1 MPIEF
6 RILGPLEISADGRP
20 LPLGSP
26 KQGVLLGLLLV
37 HAGET
42 VPRDRLIE
50 ELWGEAPPATVD
62 SALHVYLSRLRRLLE
77 LAGAPGALV
86 RERYGYRLLVKT
98 EQLDANRFERLAGEG
113 SEALAA
119 GKPGL
124 AAERLRQALAL
135 WRGPALTDLQSKQ
148 FAIAAAARLEEDRV
162 AALEQRLEAD
172 LALGRHSQLIGELET
187 LVAEHPFRERLRALL
202 MLALYRSGR
211 QAEALRAYQRAR
223 RSLAEELGLE
233 PSQELKQ
240 LEQAILTQDVTL
252 TRERPLAPA
261 AAPVPTRTLAV
272 RRPEVRYARSGDVN
286 IAYEVVGEGPRDL
299 VLVSGFVSHL
309 QLDWEE
315 PRLAYFLERLA
326 SFSRLIRFDKRGTG
340 LSDRPGGLPDL
351 QTRIDD
357 VRAVMDAA
365 GSERAALFGSSEG
378 GPMSVLFAATHP
390 SRTTALVLYG
400 TYAKRRDP
408 DEDYPWAPT
417 REERQR
423 YAAEIEQSWGWEADM
438 KRMTPSADE
447 AMAEWWAR
455 RAQAAASPGAARD
468 LILMNSQVDVRRVL
482 PTVTVPTL
490 VLHRTG
496 DIDSRVEEGR
506 YIAERIPGAR
516 FAALAGSDHVPWVDA
531 DQVIDEVKE
540 FLTRTCPTDGAA
552 ISSAASRGSADD

>member
-6 RILGPLEISADGRP
+6 RILGPLEISAEGRL
-20 LPLGSP
+20 LPVGSP
-26 KQGVLLGLLLV
+26 KQVALLGLLLV

-42 VPRDRLIE
+42 VSRDRLME
-50 ELWGEAPPATVD
+50 ALWGEAPPATVD

-77 LAGAPGALV
+77 SAGAADALV
-86 RERYGYRLLVKT
+86 RERYGYRLLVTT

-119 GKPGL
+119 GKPAL

-135 WRGPALTDLQSKQ
+135 WRGPALADLQSER
-148 FAIAAAARLEEDRV
+148 FAVVAAARLEEDRV

-172 LALGRHSQLIGELET
+172 LALGRHSQLIRELET
-187 LVAEHPFRERLRALL
+187 LVAEHPFRERLHAQL

-211 QAEALRAYQRAR
+211 QAEALRAYRQAR
-223 RSLAEELGLE
+223 RMLADELGLE
-233 PSQELKQ
+233 PSQELKH
-240 LEQAILTQDVTL
+240 LEQAMLTQDTTL
-252 TRERPLAPA
+252 THTRPSVPA
-261 AAPVPTRTLAV
+261 AAKIPTRAFAM
-272 RRPEVRYARSGDVN
+272 RRPEVHYARSGDVN
-286 IAYEVVGEGPRDL
+286 IAYQVVGEGPQDL

-351 QTRIDD
+351 ETRMDD
-357 VRAVMDAA
+357 VRAVMDSI
-365 GSERAALFGSSEG
+365 GSERAALFGASEG

-390 SRTTALVLYG
+390 SRITALVLYG

-417 REERQR
+417 WEERQR

-438 KRMTPSADE
+438 KRMAPSADE

-506 YIAERIPGAR
+506 YIAARIPGAR
-516 FAALAGSDHVPWVDA
+516 FAALAGDDHVPWVDA
-531 DQVIDEVKE
+531 DQVVDEVE
-540 FLTRTCPTDGAA
+540 GFLTRARREGGPDGPP
-552 ISSAASRGSADD
+552 SRLS

>member
-1 MPIEF
+1 MLIEF
-6 RILGPLEISADGRP
+6 RILGPLEISADWRL

-26 KQGVLLGLLLV
+26 KQRALLGLLLV
-37 HAGET
+37 HAGAA
-42 VPRDRLIE
+42 VSRDRLVE

-77 LAGAPGALV
+77 SAGAAGALV

-113 SEALAA
+113 SDALAA

-135 WRGPALTDLQSKQ
+135 WRGPALADLQSEP
-148 FAIAAAARLEEDRV
+148 FAIVAAARLEEDRV

-172 LALGRHSQLIGELET
+172 LALGRHRQLIRELET
-187 LVAEHPFRERLRALL
+187 LVAEHPFRERLRAQL

-223 RSLAEELGLE
+223 RTLAEELGLE

-240 LEQAILTQDVTL
+240 LEQAMLTQDATL
-252 TRERPLAPA
+252 TPERPVAPA
-261 AAPVPTRTLAV
+261 APTNPTRTLAV
-272 RRPEVRYARSGDVN
+272 RRPDVAYARSGDVN
-286 IAYEVVGEGPRDL
+286 IAYEVVGEGPQDL

-315 PRLAYFLERLA
+315 PRLACFLERLA

-351 QTRIDD
+351 ETRMDD

-365 GSERAALFGSSEG
+365 GSERATLFGSSEG
-378 GPMSVLFAATHP
+378 GPMSMLFAATHP
-390 SRTTALVLYG
+390 SRTAALILYG

-408 DEDYPWAPT
+408 DDDYPWAPT
-417 REERQR
+417 WEERQR

-516 FAALAGSDHVPWVDA
+516 FVALAGNDHVPWVDA
-531 DQVIDEVKE
+531 DQVVDEVQE
-540 FLTRTCPTDGAA
+540 FLTGNEADRRRD
-552 ISSAASRGSADD
+552 ASEYHVLG

>member
-1 MPIEF
+1 MLIAF
-6 RILGPLEISADGRP
+6 RILGPLELSADGRL

-26 KQGVLLGLLLV
+26 KQRALLGLLLV
-37 HAGET
+37 HAGAA
-42 VPRDRLIE
+42 VSRDRLVE

-77 LAGAPGALV
+77 SAGAAGALV

-113 SEALAA
+113 SDALAA

-135 WRGPALTDLQSKQ
+135 WRGPALADLQSEP
-148 FAIAAAARLEEDRV
+148 FAIVAAARLEEDRV

-172 LALGRHSQLIGELET
+172 LALGRHRQLIRELET
-187 LVAEHPFRERLRALL
+187 LVAEHPFRERLRAQL

-223 RSLAEELGLE
+223 RTLAEELGLE

-240 LEQAILTQDVTL
+240 LEQAMLTQDATL
-252 TRERPLAPA
+252 TPERPVAPA
-261 AAPVPTRTLAV
+261 APTNPTRTLAV
-272 RRPEVRYARSGDVN
+272 RRPDVAYARSGDVN
-286 IAYEVVGEGPRDL
+286 IAYEVVGEGPQDL

-315 PRLAYFLERLA
+315 PRLACFLERLA

-351 QTRIDD
+351 ETRMDD

-365 GSERAALFGSSEG
+365 GSERATLFGSSEG
-378 GPMSVLFAATHP
+378 GPMSMLFAATHP
-390 SRTTALVLYG
+390 SRTAALILYG

-408 DEDYPWAPT
+408 DDDYPWAPT
-417 REERQR
+417 WEERQR

-496 DIDSRVEEGR
+496 DIDARVEEGR

-516 FAALAGSDHVPWVDA
+516 FAALAGNDHVPWIDA
-531 DQVIDEVKE
+531 DQVLDEVE
-540 FLTRTCPTDGAA
+540 QFLAETWPTGGAA
-552 ISSAASRGSADD
+552 ISSSTPPSGTSG

>member
-1 MPIEF
+1 MPLEF
-6 RILGPLEISADGRP
+6 RILGPLEIDADGRV

-26 KQGVLLGLLLV
+26 KQAALLGLLLV
-37 HAGET
+37 HAGKT
-42 VPRDRLIE
+42 VSRDRLIE
-50 ELWGEAPPATVD
+50 ELWREAPPATVD

-77 LAGAPGALV
+77 SAGAAGALV
-86 RERYGYRLLVKT
+86 RERYGYRLLVRT

-135 WRGPALTDLQSKQ
+135 WRGPALADLQSQ
-148 FAIAAAARLEEDRV
+148 RFAIAAAARLEEDRV

-172 LALGRHSQLIGELET
+172 LALGRHGQLIRELET
-187 LVAEHPFRERLRALL
+187 LVAEHPFREGLRAQL

-211 QAEALRAYQRAR
+211 QAEALRAYQQAR
-223 RSLAEELGLE
+223 RTLVDELGLE

-240 LEQAILTQDVTL
+240 LEQAMLTQDATL
-252 TRERPLAPA
+252 TSEPSVAPA
-261 AAPVPTRTLAV
+261 AAPIALRTPAG
-272 RRPEVRYARSGDVN
+272 RRPEVHYTRSGDVN
-286 IAYEVVGEGPRDL
+286 IAYQVVGEGPRDL

-351 QTRIDD
+351 ETRMDD

-408 DEDYPWAPT
+408 DGDYPWAPT
-417 REERQR
+417 WEERQR

-482 PTVTVPTL
+482 PMVTVPTL

-496 DIDSRVEEGR
+496 DIDSRLEEGR

-516 FAALAGSDHVPWVDA
+516 FAALAGNDHVPWVDA
-531 DQVIDEVKE
+531 DQVVDEVEE
-540 FLTRTCPTDGAA
+540 FLTGTRRPTA
-552 ISSAASRGSADD
+552 

>member
-1 MPIEF
+1 VPIEF
-6 RILGPLEISADGRP
+6 RILGPLEISADGRL

-26 KQGVLLGLLLV
+26 KQRALLGLLFV

-42 VPRDRLIE
+42 VSRDRLIE

-62 SALHVYLSRLRRLLE
+62 SALHVYLSRVRRLLE
-77 LAGAPGALV
+77 SGGAAGALV
-86 RERYGYRLLVKT
+86 RERYGYRLLVEP
-98 EQLDANRFERLAGEG
+98 EQLDANRFKRLAGEG
-113 SEALAA
+113 SAALAA

-135 WRGPALTDLQSKQ
+135 WRGPALADLQSER
-148 FAIAAAARLEEDRV
+148 FAIAAAGRLEEDRV

-172 LALGRHSQLIGELET
+172 LALGRHGHLIRELET
-187 LVAEHPFRERLRALL
+187 LVAEHPFRERLRAQL

-223 RSLAEELGLE
+223 RTLAEELGLE

-240 LEQAILTQDVTL
+240 LEQAMLTQDATL
-252 TRERPLAPA
+252 TPERPVAPA
-261 AAPVPTRTLAV
+261 AATIPTRTLAV

-351 QTRIDD
+351 ETRMDD

-378 GPMSVLFAATHP
+378 GPMSMLFAATHP
-390 SRTTALVLYG
+390 SRTLSLVLYG

-417 REERQR
+417 WEERQR

-496 DIDSRVEEGR
+496 DIDACVEEGR

-516 FAALAGSDHVPWVDA
+516 FAALAGNDHVPWIDA
-531 DQVIDEVKE
+531 DQVLDEVE
-540 FLTRTCPTDGAA
+540 QFLAGTWPTSGAA
-552 ISSAASRGSADD
+552 ISSTTSPSGTSG